1 MRNPQ
6 SLIATA
12 RRGRDLARE
21 GEMEYQEGAMMT
33 RFSRAIA
40 PTTSD
45 PYLIRAAT
53 IVEKIREAE
62 DIDTYRLQLIDEEA
76 RRQFRFKAGQ
86 FNMVYLFGVGEVAIS
101 IVSDP
106 DEPDVVGHTI
116 RTVGRVTKA
125 IAALQPGEALGIR
138 GPFGEGWPLEE
149 AEGRNVVIVTGGLGC
164 APVVGA
170 IEYIFRRRAQYG
182 SIKILHGV
190 KTPQDLLYRERFD
203 QWRRAPDTEVLLT
216 SDQPDKTWS
225 HHVGVVTELF
235 ERVAIDPAKSI
246 VLMCGPEIMMRLGVP
261 ILLRR
266 GIPGTAVY
274 VSLER
279 HMECGIGLCGHCQM
293 GPYFLCKDGPVM
305 RYDRVEQWLGRAGM

>member
-1 MRNPQ
+1 MVNPYV
-6 SLIATA
+6 IH
-12 RRGRDLARE
+12 
-21 GEMEYQEGAMMT
+21 
-33 RFSRAIA
+33 
-40 PTTSD
+40 P
-45 PYLIRAAT
+45 AT
-53 IVEKIREAE
+53 ILEKVREAE
-62 DIDTYRLQLIDEEA
+62 DINTYRLQFVEA
-76 RRQFRFKAGQ
+76 ETRRQFRFKAGQ

-106 DEPDVVGHTI
+106 DEPQTLDHTI

-125 IAALQPGEALGIR
+125 IADLQPGEALGIR

-149 AEGRNVVIVTGGLGC
+149 AKGRNVMIVTGGLGC

-190 KTPQDLLYRERFD
+190 KTPHDLLYRERFD
-203 QWRRAPDTEVLLT
+203 HWRRAPDTEVLLT

-225 HHVGVVTELF
+225 YHIGVVTELF
-235 ERVAIDPAKSI
+235 EQVSISPAKTT

-261 ILLRR
+261 ILMRR
-266 GIPGTAVY
+266 GIPATAVY

-305 RYDRVEQWLGRAGM
+305 RYDRVEKWLGRTGV

>member
-1 MRNPQ
+1 
-6 SLIATA
+6 
-12 RRGRDLARE
+12 
-21 GEMEYQEGAMMT
+21 MT
-33 RFSRAIA
+33 N
-40 PTTSD
+40 
-45 PYLIRAAT
+45 PYLIHPAT
-53 IVEKIREAE
+53 IVEKLRETE
-62 DIDTYRLQLIDEEA
+62 DIHTCRLRLNDEEV
-76 RRQFRFKAGQ
+76 RRNFRFTAGQ

-106 DEPDVVGHTI
+106 DEPELLDHTI
-116 RTVGRVTKA
+116 RAVGRVTNA
-125 IAALQPGEALGIR
+125 IAGLQPGDVLGLR
-138 GPFGEGWPLEE
+138 GPFGQGWPLDE
-149 AEGRNVVIVTGGLGC
+149 ARGRNMVIVTGGLGC

-190 KTPQDLLYRERFD
+190 KTSHDFLYRERFD
-203 QWRRAPDTEVLLT
+203 TWRRAPDTEVLLT

-225 HHVGVVTELF
+225 YHIGVVTELF
-235 ERVAIDPAKSI
+235 ERVSIDPAKSI

-261 ILLRR
+261 ILMSR
-266 GIPGTAVY
+266 GIPSTAIY

-305 RYDRVEQWLGRAGM
+305 RYDRVEPWLGRVGV

>member
-1 MRNPQ
+1 MEAEADLMVNPYV
-6 SLIATA
+6 IH
-12 RRGRDLARE
+12 
-21 GEMEYQEGAMMT
+21 
-33 RFSRAIA
+33 
-40 PTTSD
+40 P
-45 PYLIRAAT
+45 AT

-62 DIDTYRLQLIDEEA
+62 DINTYRLQLVDEQT
-76 RRQFRFKAGQ
+76 RQHFRFKAGQ

-106 DEPDVVGHTI
+106 DEPEMLDHTI
-116 RTVGRVTKA
+116 RAVGRTTKA
-125 IAALQPGEALGIR
+125 IADLQPGEILGIR

-149 AEGRNVVIVTGGLGC
+149 AKGRNVVIVTGGLGC

-182 SIKILHGV
+182 SVKILHGV
-190 KTPQDLLYRERFD
+190 KTPHDLLYRERFD
-203 QWRRAPDTEVLLT
+203 AWRRHPDTEVLLT
-216 SDQPDKTWS
+216 SDQPDKTWRY
-225 HHVGVVTELF
+225 HVGVVTELF
-235 ERVAIDPAKSI
+235 EQVSIDSAKST

-261 ILLRR
+261 ILIRR
-266 GIPGTAVY
+266 GIPERAIY

-305 RYDRVEQWLGRAGM
+305 RYDRVEQWFGRTGV